1 MKNKRIKREK
11 KQELEE
17 AAQFGSTDTVLIA
30 IHELLVH

>member
-1 MKNKRIKREK
+1 MEEKK